1 MPKPKLLEQLR
12 NAIRYK
18 HYSIRTEECYVY
30 WAKKYIFPHSKR
42 HPAEMGSK
50 EISQF
55 LTHLA
60 VKKKVA
66 ASTQTQAFS
75 AILFLYKYILK
86 KDLDLLEN
94 VTRAKKPTKLPVV
107 FTKEEV
113 RSILLQ
119 LGDTQWLMANLVY
132 GSGLRLGECLKLRM
146 KDIDFGYGQIAVRNG
161 KGNKDRI
168 TMLPAVY
175 FTTSLTVK
183 DVVPRK
189 KPIA

>member
-1 MPKPKLLEQLR
+1 MLFATSTTAFVLKNVISTGPR
-12 NAIRYK
+12 NTFF
-18 HYSIRTEECYVY
+18 S
-30 WAKKYIFPHSKR
+30 HSKR
-42 HPAEMGSK
+42 HPAEMGSE